1 MIAAAPPES
10 DLPAALGFLRGGGLA
25 TELILARDWTTH
37 PLGSPAGWP
46 NGLKQALGLVLHS
59 PESMILAW
67 GRDELFF
74 FFNETYCPLLGPRLD
89 WAMGAPFAEVWADA
103 WDQAK
108 PIIDDA
114 FAGRSNRFVDLPW
127 KLDTDRGLADTWW
140 TFSYSRVLD
149 EHGEIAG
156 LFIFTNETTARVLAD
171 RALARS
177 QAELSALNATL
188 ERQVEE
194 RTAERDRMWNT
205 SPDLMVVLSPDGIY
219 RRINPAWRT
228 VLGYEPGDVLGHF
241 VTDFTHPDD
250 IAPTEVALATAQV
263 GQLPNFENRFR
274 HADGGYRWLQWVAA
288 PGPDEIFAV
297 GRHVTDAKAA
307 EARLQET
314 EAQLRQAQK
323 MEAVGQLTG
332 GIAHDFNN
340 MLTGV
345 IGSLDLLRRR
355 LGAHGDPRIDRYIDA
370 ATTSAQ
376 RAAGLTQRLLAFSR
390 RQALDVRATDVN
402 ALAIGMEELLHRT
415 LGENIALDLHLAGD
429 AWPALTDGNQLE
441 SALLNLAI
449 NARDAMPDGGRLTL
463 ATGNAPRGSAPAAA
477 FDGVEPGDYV
487 MVSMTDTGTGMP
499 ADVAARAFDPFFTTK
514 PIGVGTGL
522 GLSMIYGFVRQTGGR
537 VRIVTK
543 EGEGTAIHM
552 LLPRA
557 DTDPKPTVAPISSP
571 MAARP
576 GESVLLVEDDPAV
589 RMLVADLLGDLGFRV
604 RQARDGTAALTEL
617 EAMPRLDLLITDVGL
632 PGMNGRDLADLVR
645 ARHPALKVLFIS
657 GYAGK
662 ATMLGDFLAEGM
674 ELVSKPFDIDALS
687 ARIRA
692 ILG

>member
-1 MIAAAPPES
+1 M
-10 DLPAALGFLRGGGLA
+10 PAALGFLRGGGLA

-46 NGLKQALGLVLHS
+46 SGLKQALGLVLNS

-67 GRDELFF
+67 GRDDLFF

-114 FAGRSNRFVDLPW
+114 FAGCSNRFVDLPW

-463 ATGNAPRGSAPAAA
+463 ATGNAPRSSAPAAA

-557 DTDPKPTVAPISSP
+557 ETDPEPTVAPISSP

-604 RQARDGTAALTEL
+604 RQARDGTAALAEL

>member
-1 MIAAAPPES
+1 MTAAAPPES
-10 DLPAALGFLRGGGLA
+10 DLPTALGFLRGGGLA
-25 TELILARDWTTH
+25 TELILARDWATH
-37 PLGSPAGWP
+37 PLGPPTGWP
-46 NGLKQALGLVLHS
+46 GGLKQALGLVLHS

-171 RALARS
+171 QALARS

-345 IGSLDLLRRR
+345 IGSLALLRRR
-355 LGAHGDPRIDRYIDA
+355 LGAHGDTRIDRYIDA

-537 VRIVTK
+537 VRIVTRQ
-543 EGEGTAIHM
+543 GEGTTIHM

-557 DTDPKPTVAPISSP
+557 ETAPEPTVAPTSSP

-604 RQARDGTAALTEL
+604 RQARDGTAALAEL

>member
-46 NGLKQALGLVLHS
+46 SGLKQALGLVLNS

-67 GRDELFF
+67 GRDDLFF

-114 FAGRSNRFVDLPW
+114 FAGCSNRFVDLPW

-463 ATGNAPRGSAPAAA
+463 ATGNAPRSSAPAAA

-557 DTDPKPTVAPISSP
+557 ETDPEPTVAPISSP

-604 RQARDGTAALTEL
+604 RQARDGTAALAEL